1 LKKREQGLINS
12 FIWWLIPVLHIA
24 SLSLCF
30 HPGYG
35 GWIRG
40 RGNRV
45 GNAFCWGSLA
55 ILLWLIHSNLQG
67 RDFALICGLFGS
79 AGSAR
84 CEWGRMENMCFLW
97 LALWIWVVLNTP
109 NVTRKD
115 EEANCVMLWEKYD
128 R

>member
-12 FIWWLIPVLHIA
+12 LIWWLIPVLHIA
-24 SLSLCF
+24 SLSVCF

-79 AGSAR
+79 AGSAG